1 MEGDL
6 KCEIWWGWGWG
17 GGWRWG
23 WVGGAERDV
32 CLPIT

>member
-17 GGWRWG
+17 WGWRWG